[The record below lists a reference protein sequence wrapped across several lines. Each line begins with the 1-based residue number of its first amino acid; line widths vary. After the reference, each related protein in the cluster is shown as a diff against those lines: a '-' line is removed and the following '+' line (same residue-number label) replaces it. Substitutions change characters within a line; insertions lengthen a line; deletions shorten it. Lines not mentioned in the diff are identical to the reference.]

1 MKTIYQNEKFSIE
14 THHQIPNNDITQ
26 QNMDFWIKTEAK
38 SYWGSAATIANI
50 QYLMQR
56 YSQTGENASGAF
68 YWQTNTII
76 IYQFTVDS
84 LVASVKSL
92 IEDSRDNLSDIFYLI
107 I

>member
-56 YSQTGENASGAF
+56 YSQTGENASGTF
-68 YWQTNTII
+68 Y
-76 IYQFTVDS
+76 
-84 LVASVKSL
+84 
-92 IEDSRDNLSDIFYLI
+92 
-107 I
+107 

>member
-1 MKTIYQNEKFSIE
+1 M
-14 THHQIPNNDITQ
+14 TQ
-26 QNMDFWIKTEAK
+26 QSMDFWIKTEAK
-38 SYWGSAATIANI
+38 SYWGSAATIASI

-56 YSQTGENASGAF
+56 YSQTGENPFSAF

-76 IYQFTVDS
+76 LHQFTVDS